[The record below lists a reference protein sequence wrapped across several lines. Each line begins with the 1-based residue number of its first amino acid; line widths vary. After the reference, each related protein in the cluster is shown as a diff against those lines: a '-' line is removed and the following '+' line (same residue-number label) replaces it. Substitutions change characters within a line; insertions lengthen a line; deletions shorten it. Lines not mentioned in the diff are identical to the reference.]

1 MEIFNVAMAT
11 TGMYAFNDLSKKEY
25 ENLLELSEPI
35 CYMENIDEEECTK
48 LEKENEFNEMEVRE
62 VPKEIIYKVPIRK
75 NIPDVVTKV
84 SGVYDLRQAPAC
96 PNQEGIELPMM
107 MRLQIQDIV
116 DKNMETWKF
125 EGSDDKI
132 KEVSCQ
138 LQDEATTFVT
148 SKIQDYLLGRIKIN
162 EPLPLVKENKR
173 RKLLHKTCKR
183 VEWQ

>member
-1 MEIFNVAMAT
+1 MLN
-11 TGMYAFNDLSKKEY
+11 S
-25 ENLLELSEPI
+25 S
-35 CYMENIDEEECTK
+35 
-48 LEKENEFNEMEVRE
+48 
-62 VPKEIIYKVPIRK
+62 
-75 NIPDVVTKV
+75 
-84 SGVYDLRQAPAC
+84 
-96 PNQEGIELPMM
+96 
-107 MRLQIQDIV
+107 
-116 DKNMETWKF
+116 
-125 EGSDDKI
+125 SDDKI